1 MVKNIKRV
9 EYIEA
14 IDDDAQIWNATVS
27 FMYCHHRAYYWHAP
41 AAMNKNTIHSSNY

>member
-1 MVKNIKRV
+1 MVKHIKRV

-27 FMYCHHRAYYWHAP
+27 FMYCHHRAYY
-41 AAMNKNTIHSSNY
+41 